1 MGTGPP
7 ILKMTGQKGK
17 NTMKKL
23 IEAIKNLF
31 HKEANTDFFEE
42 FGEARD
48 YYSETPAC
56 CRIRDRAP
64 ITEE

>member
-1 MGTGPP
+1 
-7 ILKMTGQKGK
+7 
-17 NTMKKL
+17 MKKL
-23 IEAIKNLF
+23 INAIIDLF
-31 HKEANTDFFEE
+31 RKEANTDFFEE

-56 CRIRDRAP
+56 CRIMDRAP

>member
-1 MGTGPP
+1 
-7 ILKMTGQKGK
+7 
-17 NTMKKL
+17 MKKL